1 MKQFIVIAF
10 FLPFTA
16 IYNGPAYSQS
26 KTESIII
33 SREPTSE
40 KTIIIL
46 DSSGITINGKPAN
59 EDKTATV
66 TIIDNKKR
74 SISIPSFTFSGSS
87 TFLGVMLKDND
98 KGAEVSQVEKGSP
111 AEKAGLKEGDIIQ
124 KMNDKAIENS
134 KDLSSSVRNY
144 KAGDKVKIEFLRG
157 GKKKTIT
164 AKLENRRETTSITAD
179 SIYMDM
185 PNPNR
190 SFTLRGFGDRVGH
203 SYLLNGNLTNIFFR
217 PKMGMQVQETEDANG
232 VKVLNVE
239 SGSPAETSGIKEGDL
254 VTAINGE
261 KITTINDI
269 TDNLGDRN
277 GKDAELEILRN
288 GKTLNIKVHFPKRLQ
303 KANL

>member
-10 FLPFTA
+10 FLSFSA

-33 SREPTSE
+33 SREPTTQ

-46 DSSGITINGKPAN
+46 DSSGITINGKPAS

-66 TIIDNKKR
+66 TIFNNKKR
-74 SISIPSFTFSGSS
+74 SISIPSLTFSGSS

-111 AEKAGLKEGDIIQ
+111 AENAGLKEGDIIQ
-124 KMNDKAIENS
+124 KINDNVVENS
-134 KDLSSSVRNY
+134 KDLSSSVKKY
-144 KAGDKVKIEFLRG
+144 KAGDKVKIEFLRN
-157 GKKKTIT
+157 GKKKTVT
-164 AKLENRRETTSITAD
+164 ATLENRRETTSITAD
-179 SIYMDM
+179 SIYLDM
-185 PNPNR
+185 PKPHR
-190 SFTLRGFGDRVGH
+190 GLTFRGFGERDG
-203 SYLLNGNLTNIFFR
+203 SSFQLNGNLNNIFFR

-232 VKVLNVE
+232 VKVLSVE
-239 SGSPAETSGIKEGDL
+239 PGSPAAISGIKESDL
-254 VTAINGE
+254 VTSINGE
-261 KITTINDI
+261 KIATINDI

-277 GKDAELEILRN
+277 GKDADLEILRN